1 MAKVEI
7 NPDFLDR
14 IERFRLLDDTFMSV
28 VFDDKEC
35 AEFLIRQL
43 LDDSSLNVV
52 SVTAQKEMKNLNGR
66 SIRLDIH
73 AIDSNGKA
81 YDIEVERS
89 DSRATPKRARYNA
102 SIMDSYITEPGDDY
116 ENLPE
121 SYVIFV
127 TENDVW
133 KGNLPVYTANRKI
146 EELNN
151 VSFDDESHILFVN
164 TAYKG
169 ESRLD
174 SLFHDFRCT
183 DPDNMKNEILAERVR
198 YFKESDEGVG
208 SMCQIMEEL
217 RDKSIALG
225 AKKEKKQLIM
235 QLLKNMSVSEVAKNL
250 DMTVEEVENIIN
262 SET

>member
-1 MAKVEI
+1 MVKVER

-28 VFDDKEC
+28 VFEDKEC

-52 SVTAQKEMKNLNGR
+52 SVTAQKEMKNLNGH

-73 AIDSNGKA
+73 AVDSNGKA

-116 ENLPE
+116 ANLPE

-133 KGNLPVYTANRKI
+133 KGNFPVYTADRCIK
-146 EELNN
+146 ELNN
-151 VSFDDESHILFVN
+151 SSFDDESHILFVN

-198 YFKESDEGVG
+198 YYKESDEGVG

-217 RDKSIALG
+217 RDKSFAQG
-225 AKKEKKQLIM
+225 DQNGQKKIIM
-235 QLLKNMSVSEVAKNL
+235 QLLKNMPISEVAKNL
-250 DMTVEEVENIIN
+250 EITVEEVENIIN
-262 SET
+262 S